1 MHKYS
6 IKATVELQKYK
17 KIINDLNIS
26 ELLNLNIIAL
36 AIKSEH
42 KGSALKK
49 LEQMLKIKSPDFK
62 CCKKSRLGNVR
73 VLRMSEDQLFII
85 YHSDSEELLQNLLNE
100 IDKFF
105 YITEQTDAWTG
116 IKISG
121 KKVYDCMERLCSLDL
136 SQENFDS
143 DYFART
149 TIEQMGSIIIKS
161 KTNEFELF
169 SASSSAKSFLHAIET
184 AASNI

>member
-1 MHKYS
+1 
-6 IKATVELQKYK
+6 
-17 KIINDLNIS
+17 
-26 ELLNLNIIAL
+26 
-36 AIKSEH
+36 
-42 KGSALKK
+42 
-49 LEQMLKIKSPDFK
+49 
-62 CCKKSRLGNVR
+62 
-73 VLRMSEDQLFII
+73 
-85 YHSDSEELLQNLLNE
+85 
-100 IDKFF
+100 
-105 YITEQTDAWTG
+105 
-116 IKISG
+116 
-121 KKVYDCMERLCSLDL
+121 MERLCSLDL

>member
-85 YHSDSEELLQNLLNE
+85 YHSDSEELLQNLLN
-100 IDKFF
+100 
-105 YITEQTDAWTG
+105 
-116 IKISG
+116 
-121 KKVYDCMERLCSLDL
+121 
-136 SQENFDS
+136 
-143 DYFART
+143 
-149 TIEQMGSIIIKS
+149 
-161 KTNEFELF
+161 
-169 SASSSAKSFLHAIET
+169 
-184 AASNI
+184 